1 MDDQTTQAP
10 PSETPAQPTS
20 EPPKKAVQKIG
31 KIMVDRELCIG
42 AASCVALAAKTFK
55 LDEENKAVII
65 DPKGDSD
72 EEILSAAISCP
83 TNAIFLYD
91 ENGEQIHPPK

>member
-1 MDDQTTQAP
+1 MSDSSAAP
-10 PSETPAQPTS
+10 AAEN
-20 EPPKKAVQKIG
+20 PKKAVQKIG

-55 LDEENKAVII
+55 LDDENKAVVI
-65 DPKGDSD
+65 DPKGDSED
-72 EEILSAAISCP
+72 DIMAAALSCP